1 MPCGKHL
8 PQGYFSFLSMEI
20 LKHECGIA
28 MVRLLKPL
36 NYYEEKYGTSQYGLN
51 KLYLLMEKQHNRG
64 QEGAG
69 IGCVNLKARPGNEYV
84 YRERGLGSG
93 AISEIFDNARKR
105 IIAAQESNED
115 TNNLPFLGEI
125 YMGHLRYS
133 TTGKHGIS
141 YVHPFLRRNN
151 WKSRN
156 LLLCGNFNITNVEEV
171 FSKVVEEGQHPR
183 IYSDTVILLEQIG
196 YYLDKENQR
205 LYDKFKAEGFDGVA
219 LTNKIEDNIDIANVI
234 KEPSKTWDG
243 GFVIC
248 GADGSGDIFIL
259 RDPNGIRPCF
269 YYLDDEVFVA
279 ASERPVIQTA
289 MNVRIGDIK
298 ELEPGEAIMVSKH
311 GKVTIK
317 QILPKLDN
325 QKCSFER
332 IYFSRGSDADIYKER
347 KLLGK
352 NLTEKILKAVDYDL
366 DNTILSFIPNT
377 TEVAYIG
384 MCEGV
389 DEYEKELQCKE
400 ILKLD
405 SHAPGFPDKI
415 KEILNKRVRKEKIAI
430 KDIKLRTF
438 IAEGKS
444 RNELA
449 AHVYDVTYGQVKNDV
464 DNLVIIDDSIV
475 RGTTLKQS
483 IVRILDRLHPK
494 RIVVVSSSPQV
505 RYPDYY
511 GIDMSRMAEFCAFRA
526 AIALI
531 QERGMGELIT
541 STYKKCKAQE
551 DWKKE
556 DVVNYVKEIY
566 APFTDEEISDK
577 IAEMITGPEIKAEV
591 KLVYQSIEGLHNAIP
606 NHPGDWYFSGNYPT
620 PGGNKMVNQAFINW
634 YEGNPDKR

>member
-1 MPCGKHL
+1 MPCGKYL

-105 IIAAQESNED
+105 ITAAQESNED

-205 LYDKFKAEGFDGVA
+205 LYDQFKAEGFDGVA

-234 KEPSKTWDG
+234 KEPAKTWDG

-377 TEVAYIG
+377 AEVAYIG

-526 AIALI
+526 AIASI
-531 QERGMGELIT
+531 QERGMGDLIT

-566 APFTDEEISDK
+566 APFTDEEISNK